1 MTLNGRGPGDDSGA
15 PQVVATGEVP
25 DAASVQRPADVAP
38 YQLLPPLSADEYAAL
53 RDDIAAHGVR
63 VPVDVDERGQLLD
76 GHHRAAI
83 AAELGIHFPTRVV
96 DGLTEEEKRE
106 HAMALNMARRHLTQA
121 DRRRLIADELRR
133 DDSRSDRRI
142 ARIVGVSHHTV
153 GVVRRSLAGGQ
164 SAQSAVKPVTG
175 PMGPEGAE
183 LTDAEVAEARER
195 AEQIRAGI
203 SALDA
208 MVTDLL
214 ASGMS
219 RYEVVGV
226 LTWME
231 REAQHRHPLDA
242 EIAAAVRQLATGP
255 LIDALLA
262 GQSTSGGGA

>member
-1 MTLNGRGPGDDSGA
+1 VTAERRPSVSRAALQTTA
-15 PQVVATGEVP
+15 GEDVT
-25 DAASVQRPADVAP
+25 ASVQRPADVAP

-63 VPVDVDERGQLLD
+63 VPVDVDERGKLLD

-83 AAELGIHFPTRVV
+83 AAELGIHCPTRVV
-96 DGLTEEEKRE
+96 DGLTEEEKRA
-106 HAMALNMARRHLTQA
+106 HALAVNAHRRQLSREQ
-121 DRRRLIADELRR
+121 RRELVAAELVR
-133 DDSRSDRRI
+133 DPSRSDRAIGRL
-142 ARIVGVSHHTV
+142 VGVSHHTV
-153 GVVRRSLAGGQ
+153 AAVRRGGWAI
-164 SAQSAVKPVTG
+164 AQ
-175 PMGPEGAE
+175 PEGAE
-183 LTDAEVAEARER
+183 LTDAEVVEARER

-203 SALDA
+203 SALNT

-214 ASGMS
+214 AGGMS

-262 GQSTSGGGA
+262 GQSAPGGAA